1 MPARYQHLRV
11 RLQIEETRL
20 LNWGEKVG
28 LEQERLDNPSRTLLQ
43 NGNLIIEVML
53 EMQALFKETTHI
65 VNEFDPYVQ
74 KPTLE
79 KGAAGEA
86 EFDKRLSRLPNAML
100 EKTLRFFEK
109 VPKTKVRLKWAMIK
123 KDKFGS
129 LIEKLIGYN
138 TYIEGL
144 LDKSAME
151 HLQFMQQQTYMTML
165 QLNSS
170 VSKLKEISLA
180 MQMKTAATTPGSG
193 SSISFHR
200 SNDSPKADGD
210 HANFAHLAEF
220 KAQQISLDSGIPD
233 LEPIESKEVEVDV
246 GESDDETRSEAL
258 FESTHVWIEWK
269 HYSMDQNPDSY
280 WNKTIENRIKKLA
293 ILLSSNRKPKQF
305 GAPHCLGYF
314 NDKEE
319 ECYGFLYRKP
329 LEVPSTYVK
338 LPLFPI

>member
-11 RLQIEETRL
+11 RLQIEESRL

-53 EMQALFKETTHI
+53 EMQALFKETIHI
-65 VNEFDPYVQ
+65 INEFDPYVQ
-74 KPTLE
+74 KLTLE
-79 KGAAGEA
+79 KGAGDEA
-86 EFDKRLSRLPNAML
+86 ELDKRLPRLPNSML

-109 VPKTKVRLKWAMIK
+109 LPQTKVRLKWVVIK
-123 KDKFGS
+123 KEKFGS

-170 VSKLKEISLA
+170 VSKLKEISMA
-180 MQMKTAATTPGSG
+180 IQMKTAAITPGNG

-200 SNDSPKADGD
+200 SNDSLKTDGD
-210 HANFAHLAEF
+210 HTNFAYLAEF
-220 KAQQISLDSGIPD
+220 KAQQISLDSGPLD
-233 LEPIESKEVEVDV
+233 LEPIRSKEVDV
-246 GESDDETRSEAL
+246 GDSDDETRSEAL
-258 FESTHVWIEWK
+258 FQSTHVWIEWK
-269 HYSMDQNPDSY
+269 HYSVDQNPHS
-280 WNKTIENRIKKLA
+280 
-293 ILLSSNRKPKQF
+293 
-305 GAPHCLGYF
+305 
-314 NDKEE
+314 
-319 ECYGFLYRKP
+319 
-329 LEVPSTYVK
+329 
-338 LPLFPI
+338 

>member
-11 RLQIEETRL
+11 RLQIEESRL

-28 LEQERLDNPSRTLLQ
+28 LEQERLDNPSRILLQ

-74 KPTLE
+74 KPTPE
-79 KGAAGEA
+79 KGAGDEA
-86 EFDKRLSRLPNAML
+86 ELDKRLPRLPNLML
-100 EKTLRFFEK
+100 QKTLRFFEK
-109 VPKTKVRLKWAMIK
+109 LPQTKVRLKWAMIK

-170 VSKLKEISLA
+170 VSKLKEISMA
-180 MQMKTAATTPGSG
+180 IQMKTAATTPGNG

-200 SNDSPKADGD
+200 SNDSPKTDGD

-220 KAQQISLDSGIPD
+220 KAQQISLDSGPPD
-233 LEPIESKEVEVDV
+233 LEPIRSKEVDV
-246 GESDDETRSEAL
+246 GDSDDETRSEAL
-258 FESTHVWIEWK
+258 FQSTHVWIEWK
-269 HYSMDQNPDSY
+269 HYSVDQNPHSY

-293 ILLSSNRKPKQF
+293 ILLSSDRKPKQF

-314 NDKEE
+314 NDKDE